1 MSPNNVTVRAV
12 YRKNVPS
19 LTFKEKIVTA
29 SVGATVAAPQLLKTP
44 GNLAVTY
51 KSSDESIATVDAAT
65 GKVTMLKQG
74 TATIIATSEA
84 NIHYAEGRA
93 TFLVTTSQE
102 APIAYDLFIAGTQV
116 FNINKH
122 DILGD
127 GKVSFDTSTGGTL
140 TLKNV
145 DINSTTTGILAQKSL
160 HIKLVGENHI
170 ASERLGMN
178 LKGTTIEGP
187 GSLIVKGTTGVRT
200 SGLTIS
206 GGALVSLEGTKAYG
220 FLGGSLSVS
229 GRETIVMLKGKYGY
243 GAYVGSEPT
252 LSDGLTYI
260 QPEGAYYDEEKG
272 NIVRANGTVVANEWV
287 MIANQDYVDG
297 INNINT
303 DVNLNDAMYNLAGQK
318 VGKDYKGIV
327 IQGGRKLLK
336 K

>member
-1 MSPNNVTVRAV
+1 
-12 YRKNVPS
+12 
-19 LTFKEKIVTA
+19 
-29 SVGATVAAPQLLKTP
+29 
-44 GNLAVTY
+44 
-51 KSSDESIATVDAAT
+51 
-65 GKVTMLKQG
+65 
-74 TATIIATSEA
+74 
-84 NIHYAEGRA
+84 
-93 TFLVTTSQE
+93 
-102 APIAYDLFIAGTQV
+102 
-116 FNINKH
+116 
-122 DILGD
+122 
-127 GKVSFDTSTGGTL
+127 
-140 TLKNV
+140 
-145 DINSTTTGILAQKSL
+145 
-160 HIKLVGENHI
+160 
-170 ASERLGMN
+170 MN